1 MRETVLSDDVPAAA
15 GRASIPAQH
24 LTPHAASILNL
35 ALVSSDALYQTAE
48 AIQACLVDVLQNA
61 FLLQEAS
68 EQQIA
73 DLHAKL
79 DESDER
85 AGAL

>member
-1 MRETVLSDDVPAAA
+1 MD
-15 GRASIPAQH
+15 
-24 LTPHAASILNL
+24 L
-35 ALVSSDALYQTAE
+35 ALVSSDALFRTAE
-48 AIQACLVDVLQNA
+48 AIQACLADVLRDA